1 MPGFTTHYLFGLQAY
16 KQLYSPALKKIIK
29 DNPAAYSLGLQGPDL
44 FFYFLPSYTIRRHN
58 IGSIAHTECTHKFL
72 RHLLDSRGLFR
83 GKQPLAHPQ
92 ASWGKD
98 LQIAEAYIAGF
109 LGHYI
114 LDTQCHPY
122 VYWKTGFR
130 MKKSNRYYSSHMSLE
145 TDIDQELLMRE
156 RHCLP
161 SDFRQDATIA
171 LTKRQ
176 AHVIAEILSY
186 VYGKTYPRLGV
197 LHITMHAA
205 IRSIQLGTRFFH
217 DPSGRKKRI
226 AAGLEKALL
235 GHPMLSTMI
244 PSDTTAVHD
253 DPLNLKRREWKNPW
267 NMALVSHATFPELM
281 AQAQERYLEVLTG
294 LEKLYC
300 AAGLQIPNV
309 SPAAGLQI
317 SDANAEG
324 MHKYIGSAAGQ
335 RLTGLQEKSL
345 TETFC
350 QKQLLKLLGNK
361 SYHSGLDAGIPS

>member
-1 MPGFTTHYLFGLQAY
+1 
-16 KQLYSPALKKIIK
+16 
-29 DNPAAYSLGLQGPDL
+29 
-44 FFYFLPSYTIRRHN
+44 
-58 IGSIAHTECTHKFL
+58 
-72 RHLLDSRGLFR
+72 
-83 GKQPLAHPQ
+83 
-92 ASWGKD
+92 
-98 LQIAEAYIAGF
+98 
-109 LGHYI
+109 
-114 LDTQCHPY
+114 
-122 VYWKTGFR
+122 

-186 VYGKTYPRLGV
+186 IYGKAYPRLGV

-244 PSDTTAVHD
+244 PSDTATVHE

-267 NMALVSHATFPELM
+267 DMPFVSHASFPELM
-281 AQAQERYLEVLTG
+281 AQAQERYQEALTE

-300 AAGLQIPNV
+300 AAGQQIP
-309 SPAAGLQI
+309 PAI
-317 SDANAEG
+317 AEG
-324 MHKYIGSAAGQ
+324 ARNCMT
-335 RLTGLQEKSL
+335 RELTGGQENAS
-345 TETFC
+345 TERRC

>member
-1 MPGFTTHYLFGLQAY
+1 MPGFTTHYLFGLHAY
-16 KQLYSPALKKIIK
+16 KQLHSPALKKIIK

-44 FFYFLPSYTIRRHN
+44 FFYFLPSYTIRRRN
-58 IGSIAHTECTHKFL
+58 IGSIAHTESTNKFL

-83 GKQPLAHPQ
+83 GKYPSACPQ
-92 ASWGKD
+92 DPKAKD

-161 SDFRQDATIA
+161 SEFRQDATIA

-176 AHVIAEILSY
+176 AHVIAKILSY
-186 VYGKTYPRLGV
+186 IYGKTYPRLGV

-244 PSDTTAVHD
+244 PSDTAAVHD

-267 NMALVSHATFPELM
+267 DMSLVSHATFPELM
-281 AQAQERYLEVLTG
+281 AQAQKRYQEALTA
-294 LEKLYC
+294 LEKLYF
-300 AAGLQIPNV
+300 AASQQIP
-309 SPAAGLQI
+309 AAI
-317 SDANAEG
+317 AEG
-324 MHKYIGSAAGQ
+324 AHSCMT
-335 RLTGLQEKSL
+335 RELTGGQENAS
-345 TETFC
+345 TERRC